1 MARPEEVRLSSGI
14 PVILQP
20 YDGGVAATY
29 WWVRSGSSDERRG
42 EEGFAHYLEHM
53 LFKDAAAKET
63 GAASTGATAREIE
76 SLGGDINAYTS
87 FDQTVYHVTCAETH
101 WERVLESFGLMA
113 KPQRFLKSDFERERE
128 VIIEELRKNEDSPG
142 RKLFQ
147 KLFSTTFGR
156 HPYGRPVIGYRKT
169 LERARLASLEAYY
182 RRQDGSGR
190 MGRVRVGPTSE
201 SRRKSLLG
209 VLEKRFGSKV
219 LPRREAPGAPP
230 PGRIPERGRPAVHEE
245 RFDVK
250 TPTLALAFR
259 TPGLQHPDVPA
270 LDALA
275 GTLGSG
281 EISRLYQKLFYGE
294 SAVTD
299 VSGGLYAP
307 GSQGM
312 IYFQAE
318 CEDLAR
324 LGSAGRTL
332 LDELSRI
339 RGEGPTPEEL
349 ERVIT
354 QTESEKL
361 YATQTADGLASRLG
375 FLRFVLGDLD
385 YDHRYLEAIRALTRG
400 DVERAARSYLTGGSA
415 VSVALVPKDSNG
427 IDKKELEALITSKL
441 GLAATGKKVERKGA
455 RTVGPGGPLSDE
467 GQLTPE
473 FFTTT
478 GGIRVAYLQR
488 PDSPVFS
495 IYGAALGGVRLEL
508 SDPLDSPEKDWGSSN
523 LIALTWTKGTSTR
536 SSSDLAR
543 AVEGRAASLDG
554 FSGRNTVGIQLTGL
568 GRDWDSLSE
577 IFSEVLC
584 DPTFADSEVEHSR
597 RVAEDSIR
605 SVEDHTGQLCSK
617 LFLETLFERHPYGRL
632 PAGSLESVGRID
644 SGKLRAFHR
653 HWVSR
658 QSLVLSISGPV
669 ARPKLVAWLE
679 SLEKALGS
687 SEKTGA
693 AKAAQAVAPEPA
705 LRAPRWVE
713 RRMGREQVH
722 VLVGGLGIT
731 LDSQDR
737 DALRLLHTL
746 VGGQSGRLFIEL
758 REKKSLA
765 YSVAPVSFEGIE
777 PGYVGTYIA
786 SAPGKIEEA
795 LQGIQAV
802 YSAVADRGPSER
814 EMRRAREYFLGRMA
828 MDLQGDA
835 SFAMHHGL
843 ETVYGIP
850 HRSNRDVAK
859 ALEKVGSREIRAAA
873 RRYCLEPSRVTC
885 TVG

>member
-1 MARPEEVRLSSGI
+1 M

-20 YDGGVAATY
+20 YDGGVAASY
-29 WWVRSGSSDERRG
+29 WWVRSGSTDERRG
-42 EEGFAHYLEHM
+42 EEGFAHFLEHM

-63 GAASTGATAREIE
+63 GAASTGATARAIE

-101 WERVLESFGLMA
+101 WERVLDTFGAMA
-113 KPQRFLKSDFERERE
+113 KPQRFLKADFERERE
-128 VIIEELRKNEDSPG
+128 VILEELRKNEDSPG

-147 KLFSTTFGR
+147 KLFSATFGR

-169 LERARLASLEAYY
+169 LVGARLASLEAYY
-182 RRQDGSGR
+182 RRRYVSGR
-190 MGRVRVGPTSE
+190 MGLILVGPFSE
-201 SRRKSLLG
+201 SRRKALLN
-209 VLEKRFGSKV
+209 VLERRFGSKV
-219 LPRREAPGAPP
+219 LPRRESPEAPP
-230 PGRIPERGRPAVHEE
+230 PGRAPEQGRPSTHQE

-259 TPGLQHPDVPA
+259 SPGLEHPDIPA

-275 GTLGSG
+275 GTLGTG

-307 GSQGM
+307 GSMGM
-312 IYFQAE
+312 VYFQAE

-324 LGSAGRTL
+324 LSTAARGL

-339 RGEGPTPEEL
+339 RAEGPTPEEL
-349 ERVIT
+349 ERVVT
-354 QTESEKL
+354 HTESEKL
-361 YATQTADGLASRLG
+361 YATQTADGLASRVG

-385 YDHRYLEAIRALTRG
+385 YDRRYLEAIRALTRE
-400 DVERAARSYLTGGSA
+400 DVERAGRTYLDAGRA
-415 VSVALVPKDSNG
+415 VAVALVPRESKG
-427 IDKKELEALITSKL
+427 IDRKELEALVSSKL
-441 GLAATGKKVERKGA
+441 GVAAARKAKQARARGA
-455 RTVGPGGPLSDE
+455 RGVRPGGPRPEE
-467 GQLTPE
+467 GPSAPE
-473 FFTTT
+473 FFTTA
-478 GGIRVAYLQR
+478 GGVRVAHLHR

-495 IYGAALGGVRLEL
+495 IYGVALGGVRLEVA
-508 SDPLDSPEKDWGSSN
+508 DPLESAVTDWGASN
-523 LIALTWTKGTSTR
+523 LIALTWTKGTPRR
-536 SSSDLAR
+536 SSRDLAR
-543 AVEGRAASLDG
+543 AVEGRAASLEG

-568 GRDWDSLSE
+568 ARDWDPLSE
-577 IFSEVLC
+577 VFSEVLC
-584 DPTFADSEVEHSR
+584 DPSFSDSEVEHSR

-617 LFLETLFERHPYGRL
+617 LFLETLFETHPYGRL
-632 PAGSLESVGRID
+632 PAGSLESVARIRGD
-644 SGKLRAFHR
+644 KLRAFHR
-653 HWVSR
+653 RWVSR
-658 QSLVLSISGPV
+658 RSLVLSVSGPLP
-669 ARPKLVAWLE
+669 RPKLVAWLE
-679 SLEKALGS
+679 ALEKELAS
-687 SEKTGA
+687 RDTTGA
-693 AKAAQAVAPEPA
+693 EKSLPPVAPEPA

-786 SAPGKIEEA
+786 SAPTKLDEA
-795 LQGIQAV
+795 LRGIEAV
-802 YSAVADRGPSER
+802 YAEVADRGPSDR
-814 EMRRAREYFLGRMA
+814 EIRRAREFLLGRRVME
-828 MDLQGDA
+828 LQGDA
-835 SFAMHHGL
+835 SLAMHHGL

-850 HRSNRDVAK
+850 YRSDREVAK
-859 ALEKVGSREIRAAA
+859 ALEKIGSREIRTAV